1 MILPGE
7 IFVAPLNLALV
18 RKCAVPGPR
27 SPFDLPAMQV
37 HAADTAWPRSIWQA
51 RSRLTTGRGRGRFR
65 PRRSHRFA
73 WRKFSLWGGREDRR
87 LDRLV
92 HTELAPRG
100 DTADDGVNWAL
111 LGI

>member
-65 PRRSHRFA
+65 PRRIRCFA
-73 WRKFSLWGGREDRR
+73 RREFSLWGGRGDRR
-87 LDRLV
+87 LDRFA